1 MARTDLDPLDIW
13 RRAMVDNVRRD
24 APDLSARQM
33 AALLT
38 VYMTEPPHTVRG
50 LAAGLGVS
58 KPAITRALDRLG
70 EFGLARRKT
79 DPRDR
84 RSVVV
89 QRTVKGSV
97 YLAELA
103 DIIANAQVER
113 DRARAAEMA
122 RQVKRKAAAKPA
134 AAKRNKAAGPAAPA
148 KAAVGR

>member
-1 MARTDLDPLDIW
+1 MAAANLESLDIW

-50 LAAGLGVS
+50 LAAALAVS

-70 EFGLARRKT
+70 QLGLARRKI
-79 DPRDR
+79 DPQDR
-84 RSVVV
+84 RSVLV

-97 YLAELA
+97 YLSDLAE
-103 DIIANAQVER
+103 IIADAQAER
-113 DRARAAEMA
+113 NRARAAA
-122 RQVKRKAAAKPA
+122 GASHGAKKIAAKTAPATGRKAAASPA
-134 AAKRNKAAGPAAPA
+134 PQKAVA
-148 KAAVGR
+148 R

>member
-50 LAAGLGVS
+50 LAADLGVS
-58 KPAITRALDRLG
+58 KPVITRALDRLG
-70 EFGLARRKT
+70 ELGLARRKT
-79 DPRDR
+79 DPRDG
-84 RSVVV
+84 RSDVV

-103 DIIANAQVER
+103 EIIANAQLER

-122 RQVKRKAAAKPA
+122 RQAKRKAAAKPA
-134 AAKRNKAAGPAAPA
+134 ASKPNKAAAPKA
-148 KAAVGR
+148 KATAGR